1 MNDDNKKKKKKR
13 IDVSKFIELNPKLDE
28 QSVDE
33 EPLDERAPLT
43 VQQRRQRGR
52 VLRRFKSKIA
62 AAKKRARRRKASPE
76 KLKARAQKK
85 ARNIIRQRF
94 LQGKNYASLSPA
106 EKVQVDKRLLRIPD
120 AAIKRI
126 AVRQLP
132 QVRKAELER
141 LSRMRGGAKNEELD
155 IMFEMFLQENQDDD
169 HPYHKGLAPS
179 TADKRRAHFN
189 KKAKKDPGDPS
200 AYEPAPGDIRAKTKP
215 SSYTKRYHSLF
226 KKEGTVKHD
235 MRFKFN
241 RRKENPYF
249 KEDIDLLIENK
260 EAIKN
265 KAKETGITYGIL
277 KKVFDR
283 GVAAWRTGH
292 RPGTN
297 PTQWGL
303 ARINS
308 FATGGKTRTTADADL
323 WKQHSGNKK
332 ESFIDTAYELMEN
345 IENMFSENV
354 TKSADDPC
362 WDGYVQLGTKKKG
375 GKDVPN
381 CVKRES
387 SNSADRE
394 EGTDSLVNIYKKAT
408 SGETKT
414 ESYYDNEILA
424 GPFSEFERGSRIRF
438 SAHSMDM
445 FDDEEHEGTV
455 VGSNVQH
462 LRVRDD
468 DGILYKVRQ
477 VDAELIESAF
487 TFTIDE
493 KFEMGIL
500 SENMIDKAVEA
511 IRRHVTK
518 GKSLEDVIWDFSS
531 ATGFKIPT
539 KEIYKHYIE
548 LYGEPEKRGSKMS
561 QIDRNKLVSKYS

>member
-1 MNDDNKKKKKKR
+1 MDDDNKKKKKKR
-13 IDVSKFIELNPKLDE
+13 IDVSKFIEINPTLDE
-28 QSVDE
+28 ESVDE
-33 EPLDERAPLT
+33 ETLDERAPMT

-52 VLRRFKSKIA
+52 VMRRFKSKIA
-62 AAKKRARRRKASPE
+62 AAKKRASRRKASPE

-94 LQGKNYASLSPA
+94 LQGKNYAGLSPA

-126 AVRQLP
+126 AVRQMP

-141 LSRMRGGAKNEELD
+141 LSRMRGGAKKEEID
-155 IMFEMFLQENQDDD
+155 IMFEMFLQEHQDDD
-169 HPYHKGLAPS
+169 HKYHTGLAPS

-189 KKAKKDPGDPS
+189 KKAKKDPDDPS
-200 AYEPAPGDIRAKTKP
+200 AYEPAPGDARAETKP

-249 KEDIDLLIENK
+249 KEDIDLIIENE

-265 KAKETGITYGIL
+265 KAKETGISYGIL

-345 IENMFSENV
+345 VESMFSENV
-354 TKSADDPC
+354 AKSADDPC
-362 WDGYVQLGTKKKG
+362 WDDYVQLGTKKKG

-408 SGETKT
+408 PGETKK
-414 ESYYDNEILA
+414 ESYYDNEILT
-424 GPFSEFERGSRIRF
+424 GPFPEFERGSRIRF

-445 FDDEEHEGTV
+445 FDDKEHEGTV

-487 TFTIDE
+487 TFTLDE
-493 KFEMGIL
+493 KFEISIL

-518 GKSLEDVIWDFSS
+518 GKSLEDVIWEFSA
-531 ATGFKIPT
+531 ATGFSIPT

-548 LYGEPEKRGSKMS
+548 LYGDPKIKTSTMS
-561 QIDRNKLVSKYS
+561 STERAKLVRKYS